1 MSQSAVNDM
10 GGATS
15 PLSLVVTSAAI
26 ALTLLFFAGL
36 FRHLPEPVLGAIVL
50 IAASHLVK
58 LDELKRLRSV
68 SRLEFYIALIA
79 MVGVLT
85 LGLLNGLLLAAA
97 GALITLIARASRPTV
112 VTLARDSSGRFVN
125 RERLAAGEDIPG
137 AVVLRSGGA
146 WVYFNCEHI
155 RRRILDIVAHAATP
169 VHTVVIDCSMVP
181 TIDLTASA
189 SLRGLAR
196 ALAARRARLSLAE
209 LRDDVVD
216 ELRAQGIE
224 ADLGPIAPHR
234 SIDDCLALQPA
245 PHQ

>member
-15 PLSLVVTSAAI
+15 PLSLVVTSGAI

-58 LDELKRLRSV
+58 LEELKRVREA
-68 SRLEFYIALIA
+68 SRLEFRIAVIA
-79 MVGVLT
+79 MIGVLS

-97 GALITLIARASRPTV
+97 GSLISLIARASRPTV
-112 VTLARDSSGRFVN
+112 AILARDSSGRFVN
-125 RERLAAGEDIPG
+125 RERLSDSEQVPG
-137 AVVLRSGGA
+137 VLVLRAAGA

-155 RRRILDIVAHAATP
+155 RRRILDTVDEAGP
-169 VHTVVIDCSMVP
+169 GVHTVVIDCSMVP

-189 SLRGLAR
+189 SLKGLAR
-196 ALAARRARLSLAE
+196 ALAARRAKLDLAE

-216 ELRAQGIE
+216 ELRAHGIE
-224 ADLGPIAPHR
+224 DELGPIAPHR
-234 SIDDCLALQPA
+234 PIDGYIGR
-245 PHQ
+245 